1 MYQNFDLLSKR
12 ELEVIKLATENF
24 KNAQIAEKLS
34 ISRRTVEIH
43 RSHAMQ
49 KLGLK
54 PLSFQLKNFVQSTDK
69 DNPETYLKKQKEL
82 HAEEM
87 FDIISL
93 FVERCKKYPTVNFEL
108 PAERAEK
115 LIEKIKVTA

>member
-49 KLGLK
+49 KIGLK
-54 PLSFQLKNFVQSTDK
+54 PLSLQLKNFVQSTDK
-69 DNPETYLKKQKEL
+69 EHPETYHKKQKEL

-93 FVERCKKYPTVNFEL
+93 FAERCKEYPNLHFEL

-115 LIEKIKVTA
+115 LIEKIAVKT